1 MRTCSRWVLLQAG
14 WQSGATPGQFSKI
27 NSEVIWFCSKRLP
40 LLGTSHLCLWDTICC
55 CFPELCGDVLASIR
69 NHQLWTESFS
79 WKTLFSFCL
88 YQESY
93 RGDFLVFL
101 FVCLFVFCFW
111 RRKIYWRS
119 FLCVFHW
126 SNNVLLEKFCV
137 FISGVIRFYWRSFVF
152 LSLES

>member
-1 MRTCSRWVLLQAG
+1 MHTCSRWVLLQAG
-14 WQSGATPGQFSKI
+14 WQSGATPGQFPKI
-27 NSEVIWFCSKRLP
+27 NSGVIWFCLKRFP

-93 RGDFLVFL
+93 RGDFLVL
-101 FVCLFVFCFW
+101 FVCFFVFEGERFTGEV
-111 RRKIYWRS
+111 
-119 FLCVFHW
+119 LCVF
-126 SNNVLLEKFCV
+126 ST
-137 FISGVIRFYWRSFVF
+137 GVIMFYWRSLVF